1 MNFRNLFKTKKEE
14 ISDLP
19 QKIRMSASNINEW
32 PSYEK
37 LLKDGKV
44 KFDGQGRLR
53 YLHGAP
59 VGDLILSGKDKD
71 GKPVYRESAEDWFD
85 VGSAKAAEFKWPD

>member
-1 MNFRNLFKTKKEE
+1 MNFRNLFKTKKKE
-14 ISDLP
+14 ISDLS
-19 QKIRMSASNINEW
+19 QKIRISASNINDW

-59 VGDLILSGKDKD
+59 VGDLILSGTDKD
-71 GKPVYRESAEDWFD
+71 GMPVYRESAEEWFD
-85 VGSAKAAEFKWPD
+85 VGSAKATEFKWPD